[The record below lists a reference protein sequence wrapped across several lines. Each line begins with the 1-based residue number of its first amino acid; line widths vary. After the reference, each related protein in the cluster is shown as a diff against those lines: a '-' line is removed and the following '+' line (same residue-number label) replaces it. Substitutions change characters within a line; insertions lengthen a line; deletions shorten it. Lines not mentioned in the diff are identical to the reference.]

1 MGLVSF
7 DIVKG
12 NPGALTFLINAYD
25 LDMIAAE
32 KGFKR
37 MEKAG
42 ITGSWL
48 YMLWNDCCNRDTKK
62 ALEAMNKIDV
72 EVIKDHVFRP
82 RGIPFDELEEQ
93 NMRAS
98 DYEPYSVAEKQL
110 RAARIHIY
118 DARRAIKT
126 LWSLYR

>member
-1 MGLVSF
+1 MLEKLYREIDSGEKQISE
-7 DIVKG
+7 
-12 NPGALTFLINAYD
+12 ALKTLRD
-25 LDMIAAE
+25 
-32 KGFKR
+32 FK
-37 MEKAG
+37 
-42 ITGSWL
+42 L
-48 YMLWNDCCNRDTKK
+48 
-62 ALEAMNKIDV
+62 
-72 EVIKDHVFRP
+72 
-82 RGIPFDELEEQ
+82 